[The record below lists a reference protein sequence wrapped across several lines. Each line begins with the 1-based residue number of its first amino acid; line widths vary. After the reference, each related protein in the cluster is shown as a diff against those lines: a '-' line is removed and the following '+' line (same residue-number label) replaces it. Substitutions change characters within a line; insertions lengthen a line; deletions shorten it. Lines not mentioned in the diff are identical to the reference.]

1 MFIKGFEGNKEYGL
15 DLVEATKLDG
25 DNFYCFYLL
34 LRRVNFL
41 MIVPYLTGVAQVFFQ
56 LKKSLRI
63 RMGPDYTGVSHV
75 RTL

>member
-25 DNFYCFYLL
+25 DNFYCFCLL

-41 MIVPYLTGVAQVFFQ
+41 MIVP
-56 LKKSLRI
+56 
-63 RMGPDYTGVSHV
+63 
-75 RTL
+75 